1 MAKKGTKLESLQ
13 AEIAKLEIQEKSTKE
28 KLLSIQEKLKLKQ
41 TELEQV
47 EQNEKEKMLEQT
59 FKNLS
64 QFDISRIK
72 KMFAVKEKITQF
84 LNMLLTC
91 EDIST
96 TLDLIKDTI
105 SLAHWNI
112 DLYDLK
118 MKFWTTCPK
127 VAIKMI
133 TKIRR

>member
-84 LNMLLTC
+84 LNILLTC

-105 SLAHWNI
+105 SEVNDENEILDKLSESSNKDDNKDKEVEI
-112 DLYDLK
+112 
-118 MKFWTTCPK
+118 
-127 VAIKMI
+127 
-133 TKIRR
+133 

>member
-1 MAKKGTKLESLQ
+1 MAKNGTKLESLQ

-105 SLAHWNI
+105 SEVNDENEILDNLSESSNKDDNKDKEVEI
-112 DLYDLK
+112 
-118 MKFWTTCPK
+118 
-127 VAIKMI
+127 
-133 TKIRR
+133 

>member
-13 AEIAKLEIQEKSTKE
+13 A
-28 KLLSIQEKLKLKQ
+28 
-41 TELEQV
+41 

-105 SLAHWNI
+105 SEVNDENEILDNLSESSNKDDNKDKEVEI
-112 DLYDLK
+112 
-118 MKFWTTCPK
+118 
-127 VAIKMI
+127 
-133 TKIRR
+133 

>member
-13 AEIAKLEIQEKSTKE
+13 AEIAKLEIQEKNTKE

-84 LNMLLTC
+84 LNILLTC

-105 SLAHWNI
+105 SEVNDENEILDKLSESSNKDDNKDKEVEI
-112 DLYDLK
+112 
-118 MKFWTTCPK
+118 
-127 VAIKMI
+127 
-133 TKIRR
+133 

>member
-84 LNMLLTC
+84 LNILLTC

-105 SLAHWNI
+105 SEVNDENEILDNLSESSNKDDNKDKEVEI
-112 DLYDLK
+112 
-118 MKFWTTCPK
+118 
-127 VAIKMI
+127 
-133 TKIRR
+133 

>member
-1 MAKKGTKLESLQ
+1 MSKKGTKLESLQ

-105 SLAHWNI
+105 SEVNDENEILDNLSESSNKDDNKDKEVEI
-112 DLYDLK
+112 
-118 MKFWTTCPK
+118 
-127 VAIKMI
+127 
-133 TKIRR
+133 

>member
-105 SLAHWNI
+105 SEVNDENEILDNLSESSNKDDNKDKEVEI
-112 DLYDLK
+112 
-118 MKFWTTCPK
+118 
-127 VAIKMI
+127 
-133 TKIRR
+133 

>member
-1 MAKKGTKLESLQ
+1 MAKIGTKLESLQ
-13 AEIAKLEIQEKSTKE
+13 AEIANLEIQDKSTKE
-28 KLLSIQEKLKLKQ
+28 KVLSIQEKLKLKQ

-105 SLAHWNI
+105 SEVNDENEILDNLSESSNKDDNKDKEVEI
-112 DLYDLK
+112 
-118 MKFWTTCPK
+118 
-127 VAIKMI
+127 
-133 TKIRR
+133 

>member
-28 KLLSIQEKLKLKQ
+28 KLLSIQEKLKLKK

-96 TLDLIKDTI
+96 T
-105 SLAHWNI
+105 
-112 DLYDLK
+112 
-118 MKFWTTCPK
+118 
-127 VAIKMI
+127 
-133 TKIRR
+133 